1 MCTYAGSVHQIAPIW
16 GVQKS
21 GSGFCAATEVALTV
35 VYTKVLGVVQLLPV
49 VEMVMVCTKVV
60 GVGAVVVVQ
69 ATLV

>member
-1 MCTYAGSVHQIAPIW
+1 MCTKLHQY
-16 GVQKS
+16 GVCKKV
-21 GSGFCAATEVALTV
+21 AAAFVQLTEVALTV

-60 GVGAVVVVQ
+60 GVGAVVVQ